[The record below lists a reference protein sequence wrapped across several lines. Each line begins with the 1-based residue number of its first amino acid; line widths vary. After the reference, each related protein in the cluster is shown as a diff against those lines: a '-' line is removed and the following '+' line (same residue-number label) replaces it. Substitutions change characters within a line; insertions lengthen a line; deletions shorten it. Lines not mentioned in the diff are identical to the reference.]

1 MSVLAIVLIVLAV
14 LVVVLA
20 IGGTFAAGRVR
31 DHNEAHLRSSLEQ
44 ANEALAHARALDRG
58 WERATL
64 EAAARD
70 AAGSGYERL
79 ELVQVVDNPGV
90 ENDKAV
96 FKVIVK
102 GGRDRKV
109 TLGRRG
115 GAWVAE

>member
-1 MSVLAIVLIVLAV
+1 MSVLAIVLVVLAV
-14 LVVVLA
+14 LVVALTL
-20 IGGTFAAGRVR
+20 GGTVAAGRVR
-31 DHNEAHLRSSLEQ
+31 QRSEVHLRRSLEA
-44 ANEALAHARALDRG
+44 ANEALALARAQDRG

-102 GGRDRKV
+102 GGRDRTV
-109 TLGRRG
+109 TLGRRDG
-115 GAWVAE
+115 VWVAE

>member
-1 MSVLAIVLIVLAV
+1 MSVLAIVLVVLGV

-20 IGGTFAAGRVR
+20 VGGTIAAGRIQR
-31 DHNEAHLRSSLEQ
+31 HNEVHLRRSLEA
-44 ANEALAHARALDRG
+44 ANEALAQARAQDRG

-79 ELVQVVDNPGV
+79 ELVQVVDHPGV

-96 FKVIVK
+96 FRVIVK
-102 GGRDRKV
+102 GGRDRTV
-109 TLGRRG
+109 TLGRRD

>member
-1 MSVLAIVLIVLAV
+1 MSVLAIVLIVLGV

-20 IGGTFAAGRVR
+20 IGGTIAAGRIQQR
-31 DHNEAHLRSSLEQ
+31 SEAHLRQVLEQ
-44 ANEALAHARALDRG
+44 ANEALAQARALDRG

-64 EAAARD
+64 EAAARE

-102 GGRDRKV
+102 GGRDRTI
-109 TLGRRG
+109 TLGRRD
-115 GAWVAE
+115 GAWVAD